1 MKKRLLNKH
10 EKKNK
15 KGKKKKK
22 NQTNIH
28 IKKGNKHRLKSNI
41 NRKLNKTN
49 SR

>member
-22 NQTNIH
+22 TKHTYISRKETNIDE
-28 IKKGNKHRLKSNI
+28 KVALTEN
-41 NRKLNKTN
+41 
-49 SR
+49 

>member
-15 KGKKKKK
+15 KGKKKK
-22 NQTNIH
+22 NQTYIH
-28 IKKGNKHRLKSNI
+28 IKKGNKHRWKSNI